1 MVLSLLAV
9 IIKPWPW
16 RIFIVVICDFMSTK
30 KAIGV
35 RLKKKGQKKS
45 QNSIS
50 EMCMLTWNQIYMYIH
65 VHVYSAWNSFW
76 KCPAEI
82 LGQNNIWP
90 SSCEFSSE
98 KASLMNLHCT
108 HLWLTRYRSNL
119 LGHDCSWLIIN
130 FTMRLLMSLPI
141 FCFIIR
147 KFVQ

>member
-1 MVLSLLAV
+1 MTLKNIHCCYMWFHVNKKSH
-9 IIKPWPW
+9 WS
-16 RIFIVVICDFMSTK
+16 STK
-30 KAIGV
+30 K
-35 RLKKKGQKKS
+35 KGTEKVTEFYIWNVYVDMKS
-45 QNSIS
+45 NIHV
-50 EMCMLTWNQIYMYIH
+50 H

-108 HLWLTRYRSNL
+108 HLWLTRYRSDL